1 MKKINEL
8 MFRWRVVWYFI
19 PYTISLVMAHSLS
32 RSSPVLFLFFIG
44 VIISIAGQALR
55 IWGAGFVEKV
65 ARKNIVSYHT
75 LILSGP
81 YQYIRHPLYLGNILG
96 MVGFSISAAAFLPF
110 PDNIIVVISG
120 ALSAIIIM
128 TLILAHEEPQ
138 LINLHGESYEDFI
151 KSTPRLTPEF
161 KRPDKNKT
169 TFFSLTA
176 SIKNETHVTL
186 FKIALYILLW
196 NNIFF

>member
-19 PYTISLVMAHSLS
+19 PYILSLIMAHSIS
-32 RSSPVLFLFFIG
+32 RSSPVLFVFFIG
-44 VIISIAGQALR
+44 VIVSIAGQALR

-65 ARKNIVSYHT
+65 ARKNIVSYYA

-96 MVGFSISAAAFLPF
+96 MIGFSISAAAFLPF
-110 PDNIIVVISG
+110 PDSFIVFISST
-120 ALSAIIIM
+120 LSAIIIM

-138 LINLHGESYEDFI
+138 LIKLHGGFYEDFI
-151 KSTPRLTPEF
+151 KSTPRLIPQLH
-161 KRPDKNKT
+161 KQRKNINSPPL
-169 TFFSLTA
+169 FSWTSA
-176 SIKNETHVTL
+176 IKNETHVII
-186 FKIALYILLW
+186 FKFILYILLLQ
-196 NNIFF
+196 